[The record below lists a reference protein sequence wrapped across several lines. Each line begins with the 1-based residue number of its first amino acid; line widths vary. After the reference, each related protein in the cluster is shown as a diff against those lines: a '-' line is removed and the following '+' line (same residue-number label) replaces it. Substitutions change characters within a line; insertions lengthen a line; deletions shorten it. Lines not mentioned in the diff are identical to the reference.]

1 MALIPGFYSM
11 ARPTNNFDS
20 VTMTIAVTPQIR
32 MYLEDLTT
40 DGMYGCSPSEAARLL
55 IGQAIEA
62 KIREGTL
69 NRRKFIVQNG
79 DVLPAAEPA

>member
-1 MALIPGFYSM
+1 M

-32 MYLEDLTT
+32 LYLEDLTA

-62 KIREGTL
+62 KIKNGAL
-69 NRRKFIVQNG
+69 NRLKFIVQNG
-79 DVLPAAEPA
+79 DVLPVAGAA

>member
-1 MALIPGFYSM
+1 M

-32 MYLEDLTT
+32 LYLEDLTA

-62 KIREGTL
+62 KIKDGAL
-69 NRRKFIVQNG
+69 NRRKFILQNG
-79 DVLPAAEPA
+79 DVLPGAGAA

>member
-1 MALIPGFYSM
+1 M

-32 MYLEDLTT
+32 MYLEDLTA

-62 KIREGTL
+62 KIKDGAL

-79 DVLPAAEPA
+79 DVLPVAGAA